1 MMKKTK
7 MFMLVLTSAVLA
19 LTPVT
24 ANAAEAAPSQVT
36 ETVIATPTPTPKKPQ
51 KKGWVKTKSGIRR
64 YYRKGK
70 RLTGFQKIAKNYF
83 YFSAKGTLLKNTTV
97 NKGYRGFT
105 YYIDNKSHVIG
116 RKKGS
121 TYYTA
126 SGKRMTQVQIA
137 NLRSKQIAA
146 EITNSSMSKSQK
158 LQTCFNWVIKG
169 YYNIWRDFDQGG
181 KDWPATFANDHFL
194 HTTETAFLT
203 LAHLLTSPRQSDT
216 RMFMYVPTLCKATT
230 MPTHGVR
237 STGMFMTRF
246 SQRQRVTASI
256 TVQPMVLMDFT
267 RF

>member
-1 MMKKTK
+1 
-7 MFMLVLTSAVLA
+7 
-19 LTPVT
+19 
-24 ANAAEAAPSQVT
+24 
-36 ETVIATPTPTPKKPQ
+36 
-51 KKGWVKTKSGIRR
+51 
-64 YYRKGK
+64 
-70 RLTGFQKIAKNYF
+70 
-83 YFSAKGTLLKNTTV
+83 
-97 NKGYRGFT
+97 
-105 YYIDNKSHVIG
+105 
-116 RKKGS
+116 
-121 TYYTA
+121 
-126 SGKRMTQVQIA
+126 MTQVQIA

-194 HTTETAFLT
+194 HHNGDCVSDAGAFAY
-203 LAHLLTSPRQSDT
+203 LAKAIGT
-216 RMFMYVPTLCKATT
+216 RMFMYVPTLCRATT
-230 MPTHGVR
+230 MPTHGAR

>member
-1 MMKKTK
+1 MKKTK

-24 ANAAEAAPSQVT
+24 ANAAEAASSQVT
-36 ETVIATPTPTPKKPQ
+36 ETVIATPSPTPKKPQ

-70 RLTGFQKIAKNYF
+70 RLTGFQKIGKNYF

-105 YYIDNKSHVIG
+105 YYIDNKSYVIG

-137 NLRSKQIAA
+137 NLRSKQSAGYRDSGAGKKDRCGDHQFQHVQIPEA
-146 EITNSSMSKSQK
+146 SDM
-158 LQTCFNWVIKG
+158 LQLG
-169 YYNIWRDFDQGG
+169 DQG
-181 KDWPATFANDHFL
+181 
-194 HTTETAFLT
+194 
-203 LAHLLTSPRQSDT
+203 LL
-216 RMFMYVPTLCKATT
+216 
-230 MPTHGVR
+230 
-237 STGMFMTRF
+237 
-246 SQRQRVTASI
+246 
-256 TVQPMVLMDFT
+256 
-267 RF
+267 